1 MRILLVEDEEE
12 LGEPLV
18 EMLTDECYAVDW
30 AADGEKAAKLM
41 SVNNYDLVV
50 LDWKIPPPTGIELLR
65 RWRQEGNSTPVLM
78 LTGDRTRIRDK
89 VEGLDV
95 GADDYMTKPFAIA
108 EFRARVRSL
117 LRRGEKALRSSL
129 EAGDLVMDRAAH
141 TVSLGAKPIH
151 LSPKEFG
158 ILEYLLTR
166 KDEVVR
172 RTELSEHVW
181 DDAFDPASNVID
193 VLIHRLRKKI
203 DGGRADKLL
212 HTVAGVGYMIKSRR
226 D

>member
-12 LGEPLV
+12 LAEALV
-18 EMLTDECYAVDW
+18 EVLTDEYYVVDQ

-41 SVNNYDLVV
+41 LVTNYDLVV

-78 LTGDRTRIRDK
+78 FTGDRTRIRDK

-95 GADDYMTKPFAIA
+95 GADDYLTKPFAIA

-117 LRRGEKALRSSL
+117 LRRREKALRSSL

-141 TVSLGAKPIH
+141 AVSLGAKPIQ

-166 KDEVVR
+166 KDEVIR